1 MHKHPFPMNEQ
12 SGAEGHRERNVKFH
26 ADSSSKERR
35 EEKLRKYFNLKEVK
49 EKLHKRK
56 EL

>member
-1 MHKHPFPMNEQ
+1 MHKQLFPMKDQ
-12 SGAEGHRERNVKFH
+12 SGAEGHRARNVEFH

>member
-1 MHKHPFPMNEQ
+1 MQKRLFPMGEE

>member
-1 MHKHPFPMNEQ
+1 MHKQLFPMKDQ

>member
-1 MHKHPFPMNEQ
+1 MHKHLFPMKDQ
-12 SGAEGHRERNVKFH
+12 SGAEGHRARNVKFH
-26 ADSSSKERR
+26 AESSSKERR
-35 EEKLRKYFNLKEVK
+35 EEKLRKNFNLKEVK